1 LIELILLKLCFEN
14 GELEKF
20 IEENADVATII
31 HASYDDIESE
41 IESEYVRKCYA
52 ISIEEW

>member
-1 LIELILLKLCFEN
+1 MIELILVKLCFEN

-41 IESEYVRKCYA
+41 NEYVRKCYA